1 MKLIAACSIFLSI
14 SIQTAFADEMAL
26 FEGLWAINVDKTMEH
41 VKNSPNYDASE
52 DEDFKQT
59 LTSMMEKVKLKV
71 QPDKVIYY
79 MGKKQEMVSLGK
91 KTASPSSVIAEVDS
105 HGTKAEL
112 TFTMVD
118 KKYLNLK
125 SSGSNDMD
133 YIIWEKG
140 AEKANPPKELDMI
153 VDAINNSAAQKK

>member
-1 MKLIAACSIFLSI
+1 MKLLVACSIFLSI

-26 FEGLWAINVDKTMEH
+26 FEGLWTINVDKAMEN

-59 LTSMMEKVKLKV
+59 LTSMMGMMKLNI
-71 QPDKVIYY
+71 QADKVIYS
-79 MGKKQEMVSLGK
+79 MGKKQEIVSLGK

-105 HGTKAEL
+105 YGPKAEL

-125 SSGSNDMD
+125 SSGSNDMG

-140 AEKANPPKELDMI
+140 AEKANPPKELDVI
-153 VDAINNSAAQKK
+153 VDAINDSAAQKK